1 MTSVRGLAPVP
12 LLPLPVADQKLFTA
26 AELADIEGDGSRIRR
41 AVAQGRLVK
50 VCHGVYTRH
59 VPEDAAGRHLQLVCG
74 CLLRVRRPV
83 VVGGIS
89 AAVVHGLDLGWWPL
103 PTRATF
109 VRPGAG
115 GSGTSDMEVLSS
127 RLPDDHVRQIDG
139 LPVCSV
145 ARTLVDIARRSSPW
159 LDDLTALVV
168 ADSAMRRATDP
179 VALRADCDAVI
190 RDLRGCSGLGTAR
203 RVIADAT
210 HLSAGPTETVS
221 RVLLRRMGMP
231 TPLLDV
237 GYENDTDVDGHRE
250 GVRIP
255 FSWPSFR
262 VLGLVLDEAGSRGGV
277 PTGWTR
283 GRQAWEDGP
292 RRWLRD
298 QGWYVV
304 EWTREELQT
313 PWVVSRRLAAVIRET
328 SSSIDLREICTP
340 GVLAAAAERPAE
352 PVREGP
358 PAPWE
363 LPIDQ
368 EVGGWAEA

>member
-1 MTSVRGLAPVP
+1 MTSVRGLEPVP
-12 LLPLPVADQKLFTA
+12 LLPIPVDAQNLFTA
-26 AELADIEGDGSRIRR
+26 ADLAGIEGDGSRIRR

-50 VCHGVYTRH
+50 VCHGVYARH
-59 VPEDAAGRHLQLVCG
+59 IPEDAAARHLQLVRG

-89 AAVVHGLDLGWWPL
+89 AAVVHGLELGWWPL

-127 RLPDDHVRQIDG
+127 RLPEDQVRQVDG

-159 LDDLTALVV
+159 LDDLTALVA
-168 ADSAMRRATDP
+168 ADSAMRRAVDP

-210 HLSAGPTETVS
+210 HLSVGPAETVS

-237 GYENDTDVDGHRE
+237 GYENDTDLEGHGE

-262 VLGLVLDEAGSRGGV
+262 VLGVVLDQAGSSGGV
-277 PTGWTR
+277 PTGWAR
-283 GRQAWEDGP
+283 GRQDWEDGP

-313 PWVVSRRLAAVIRET
+313 PWVVTHRLAAVIRET
-328 SSSIDLREICTP
+328 SAPVHLREVQTP
-340 GVLAAAAERPAE
+340 GVLAEAAERPTE
-352 PVREGP
+352 PTWEGP

-363 LPIDQ
+363 LPVDQ
-368 EVGGWAEA
+368 DLGDWAEA